1 MLNEKTLAVKKYLED
16 YFKLN
21 SELINPSD
29 VHIDGLT
36 PLDIIL
42 AFGEL
47 NNIGFIK
54 HISQQN

>member
-1 MLNEKTLAVKKYLED
+1 MLNKKTLTVKKYLEN

-21 SELINPSD
+21 SELINPCD
-29 VHIDGLT
+29 VYIDGLT

-54 HISQQN
+54 HISRQN